1 MNGDLRDKARSA
13 LRKIEELSLQIP
25 GFAGYKEREIR
36 READKLLRMK
46 LARDYE
52 KQLRRLSGLQLE
64 LTNRGRLAPLI
75 TLERAVMKLQ
85 LLIDRIKTASYGYS
99 GFFDAVKIKEEQLD
113 ALYDFDNELAE
124 GVTRISTLLDQL
136 ASTIEAEEST
146 AQQAGN
152 LVALLDELN
161 NTWSRRQ
168 DVVLEIEA

>member
-25 GFAGYKEREIR
+25 GFTGYKEREIR

-113 ALYDFDNELAE
+113 ALYDFDSELAE

>member
-113 ALYDFDNELAE
+113 ALYDFDSELAE